1 VGFRVREIGRVWL
14 GGKKGRRGEC
24 SVFGGAVGGRLF
36 VSGRTEVDR
45 QKFPPHGGTSIFFFW
60 RWNPQASA
68 PITPGT
74 QTDGFTMLPH
84 QEPCVKEEPPRSTWC
99 KFFHGFVMPRGRGG
113 SSHSRFL
120 MREHCKLGNPPGGGV
135 SLNLLFIIFCGDGAS
150 LVANSFPAKSA
161 KDRGL
166 NFFESRVFIEN

>member
-1 VGFRVREIGRVWL
+1 MWL

-99 KFFHGFVMPRGRGG
+99 KFFDGFVMPRGRGG

-120 MREHCKLGNPPGGGV
+120 MREHCKLGNPPRGGG
-135 SLNLLFIIFCGDGAS
+135 
-150 LVANSFPAKSA
+150 
-161 KDRGL
+161 
-166 NFFESRVFIEN
+166 FFEFTFHHLLWGRREFGRKFISRQICKRSWIEFL